1 MADSWRND
9 DEFLLAE
16 LGAAQRAAD
25 AVPRS
30 VVEAA
35 KATYSWYTIDAELA
49 ALVEDSA
56 ADALAGVSTSRSA
69 SGAEPAAVRTLAFS
83 ARHLTIELELST
95 EGFTGQLVPPQRGEI
110 EIHIEGQPVLHS
122 SIDEF
127 GYFRIR
133 HDLAAPG
140 DRPPPPAGS
149 TAPAPWN
156 AAFRLSCRTEAGV
169 HVLSDRIAF

>member
-9 DEFLLAE
+9 DEWLLAE

-49 ALVEDSA
+49 TLVEDSA
-56 ADALAGVSTSRSA
+56 AEALAGVATSR
-69 SGAEPAAVRTLAFS
+69 AEPAALRTLAFS

-95 EGFTGQLVPPQRGEI
+95 EGFAGQLVPPQRGEI
-110 EIHIEGQPVLHS
+110 EIYIEGQPVLHS
-122 SIDEF
+122 GIDEF
-127 GYFRIR
+127 GYFHIR
-133 HDLAAPG
+133 HDLATPA
-140 DRPPPPAGS
+140 DRPPPEGS
-149 TAPAPWN
+149 TTPTPWS

-169 HVLSDRIAF
+169 HVLSDWIAF